1 MSVEKKQISRNDRIV
16 ETLDVT
22 DAGEWLGKAV
32 IDYPLAIVWLLLR
45 LFPFV
50 IPMWLIDRY
59 AGDLGYLRLGSW
71 LYYGMALATVPWL
84 IWQCIR
90 LLRKRSRNQ

>member
-1 MSVEKKQISRNDRIV
+1 MGFEKKQFSRNDRIV
-16 ETLDVT
+16 ETLDIT
-22 DAGEWLGKAV
+22 DAGEWLQKAV
-32 IDYPLAIVWLLLR
+32 IDYPLTTVWLLFR

-59 AGDLGYLRLGSW
+59 AGHYGYLRLCSW

-84 IWQCIR
+84 IWQSIR
-90 LLRKRSRNQ
+90 ILRKRKI